1 MFQAEVFS
9 KTKERMFNMG
19 PKKPPI
25 TLIRLMSFALL
36 HEICQSIECPKAM
49 HRECNREL
57 QHFYERLYINSTLYN
72 INFLCDTKTDGGG
85 WIIFHRRINNDVS
98 FDKTWKAY
106 KEGFG
111 QICGDHWLGNENI
124 HRITSNGRH
133 ELRIDIVLNNLP
145 YHAVYS
151 DFFIENESHGYRLN
165 FRKFVTGNMKDT
177 LKFYNGQQFSTLDRD
192 NDLAGSKHCARTL
205 RSGWWYT
212 RCLKNDTD
220 GLFPKNYRSYEK
232 LWESLIGDR
241 FSLDSLEVKMRK
253 V

>member
-1 MFQAEVFS
+1 MHVDRGKIS
-9 KTKERMFNMG
+9 CKTQKLVPHKHFRDTVSTAISEFG
-19 PKKPPI
+19 
-25 TLIRLMSFALL
+25 TVTSIRYSDLNGYSNL
-36 HEICQSIECPKAM
+36 
-49 HRECNREL
+49 RR
-57 QHFYERLYINSTLYN
+57 
-72 INFLCDTKTDGGG
+72 
-85 WIIFHRRINNDVS
+85 RRIHNDVS

-133 ELRIDIVLNNLP
+133 ELRMDIVLNNLP

-151 DFFIENESHGYRLN
+151 DFFIDNESHGYRLN

-212 RCLKNDTD
+212 RCLKNDTV
-220 GLFPKNYRSYEK
+220 GLFPKNYRGYEK